1 MKDILDG
8 EFLRQDKKILSKD
21 DFIQR
26 LKIWKQ
32 ISKAGT
38 LGDVKINIGRAILLK
53 VKQNDNTV
61 WNVHNDTT
69 RDAVIEFLTGKEN
82 PWVKSAG
89 PRGGIVLTNSKN
101 GTRITGFYVY
111 LE

>member
-61 WNVHNDTT
+61 WNVLM
-69 RDAVIEFLTGKEN
+69 IQQGMQ
-82 PWVKSAG
+82 
-89 PRGGIVLTNSKN
+89 
-101 GTRITGFYVY
+101 
-111 LE
+111 

>member
-32 ISKAGT
+32 ISKVGT
-38 LGDVKINIGRAILLK
+38 LCIPPGCS
-53 VKQNDNTV
+53 NTK
-61 WNVHNDTT
+61 
-69 RDAVIEFLTGKEN
+69 L
-82 PWVKSAG
+82 
-89 PRGGIVLTNSKN
+89 GIFS
-101 GTRITGFYVY
+101 F
-111 LE
+111 

>member
-32 ISKAGT
+32 ISKVGT

-69 RDAVIEFLTGKEN
+69 RDAVIEFLAGKEN